1 MNPFEAL
8 AERQLS
14 APVKAK
20 HRAAEKRAAK
30 RQILSDADAPMAPT
44 QAEKDQQE
52 NTQLLRQWR
61 RWHREQSDELL
72 ESGHGKDYR
81 GLLLILRTL
90 EPSSGPALLQW
101 LEQAAWV
108 QQLDR
113 NQRLTLLHEIGN
125 AIATMRRKIGLEKSD
140 IDFVV
145 SGSSDYLAG
154 MPFSFVG
161 GLDGYGAW
169 PPISATRRR
178 ISSNGTSRPSRV
190 MR

>member
-44 QAEKDQQE
+44 RAEKDQQE

-72 ESGHGKDYR
+72 ESKHGKDYR

-90 EPSSGPALLQW
+90 ESSSGPALLQW
-101 LEQAAWV
+101 LEQASWV

-125 AIATMRRKIGLEKSD
+125 AIATMRRKVGL
-140 IDFVV
+140 
-145 SGSSDYLAG
+145 A
-154 MPFSFVG
+154 PFDDSLPGEEPTVFERARYVLTGVG
-161 GLDGYGAW
+161 TWA
-169 PPISATRRR
+169 
-178 ISSNGTSRPSRV
+178 
-190 MR
+190 